1 VLASSDV
8 TTLEFRV
15 LGPLE
20 VRRNGEVIPIP
31 APKQRALLGV
41 LLLHANEPVAQDE
54 LIDLLWGEDA
64 PPSARASLQNQ
75 VHAIRRVLGADVV
88 ERQPGGYVV
97 NVEPGRLDLE
107 RFEQLVAEA
116 RRSEPRE
123 RAARLREALACWRG
137 SALVEFPTE
146 PFAQHEIG
154 RLEEERLSAIE
165 DRIDADLSL
174 GLHAEVAG
182 ELEGLIE
189 RHPLRERLWAQL
201 MLALYRSGRQA
212 DAVSTYRRAHRAF
225 ADELGIEPGSHLR
238 DLQRAM
244 LAQSPALD
252 QPDYELAP
260 TLERAAPLL
269 AKAPAER
276 VRSLLDYGNA
286 LVTLGENRQAYST
299 FQAAQRMAAAAG
311 ERVLEEHALLKL
323 SILDC
328 YMHLQSTR
336 EHLDAARRAACVFE
350 RFGDKGGLAEAMC
363 EQATILAFSGRCAEG
378 TVAADRAMTLAREV
392 GDPWQEATAAGI
404 LGFSLAEGPV
414 PLPEAT
420 ARCEELVA
428 NASADV
434 VPWRVHCALAWL
446 YAHARRAEDA
456 RDLATSVLEAAR
468 RDGAIRRLI
477 VALECAT
484 RVELALGDWAAV
496 EENVRFGHELL
507 EVDVIPGALSGF
519 EAILACLVAPS
530 GNVEEARRLAQS
542 ARAKASSGDDFYFEV
557 LWRSALALVNAR
569 EGRTDEAILLCGE
582 AVRRANAG
590 DALLFRAKTLED
602 AATVHDLLG
611 DREGAVRALRLALD
625 DYERKGQCRRF
636 GTPPDSARRD
646 GLSLGRVERFVG
658 GRSRRHPPE
667 PAGLVLPA
675 SEQLRRTRRTRVAEV
690 AFDQCA

>member
-1 VLASSDV
+1 V

-20 VRRNGEVIPIP
+20 VRRNGEVISIP

-41 LLLHANEPVAQDE
+41 LLLHANEPVPQDE
-54 LIDLLWGEDA
+54 LIDLLWGDDA

-75 VHAIRRVLGADVV
+75 VHAIRRVLGAEVV

-97 NVEPGRLDLE
+97 HVEPGRLDLE

-116 RRSEPRE
+116 RRSAPRE

-137 SALVEFPTE
+137 PALVEFPSE

-165 DRIDADLSL
+165 DRIDADLAL

-260 TLERAAPLL
+260 TLERAAPIL

-286 LVTLGENRQAYST
+286 LITLGENRQAYSA

-311 ERVLEEHALLKL
+311 ERALEEHAVLKL

-328 YMHLQSTR
+328 YMHLQSPR
-336 EHLDAARRAACVFE
+336 RHLDAARRAAGIFE
-350 RFGDKGGLAEAMC
+350 RFGDKGGLAEALC

-378 TVAADRAMTLAREV
+378 ALAAERAMGLAREV
-392 GDPWQEATAAGI
+392 GDPWQEATAAGF
-404 LGFSLAEGPV
+404 LGFALGEGPV

-428 NASADV
+428 NASVDA

-446 YAHARRAEDA
+446 YAHAGRAEDA
-456 RDLATSVLEAAR
+456 RGLATSVLEAAR
-468 RDGAIRRLI
+468 RDGAIRRI
-477 VALECAT
+477 MMALECAT
-484 RVELALGDWAAV
+484 RVELAFANWAAV
-496 EENVRFGHELL
+496 EEHVRFTHELL
-507 EVDVIPGALSGF
+507 EVDVMPGTLSGV

-530 GNVEEARRLAQS
+530 GDVEEARRLVHS
-542 ARAKASSGDDFYFEV
+542 ARGKTSSGDDFYLEV

-569 EGRTDEAILLCGE
+569 EGRAEEAILLSEE
-582 AVRRANAG
+582 AVRRADAG
-590 DALLFRAKTLED
+590 DALLFRAKALEE

-611 DREGAVRALRLALD
+611 DRDGAVRALRRALD
-625 DYERKGQCRRF
+625 EYERKGSVV
-636 GTPPDSARRD
+636 GS
-646 GLSLGRVERFVG
+646 ERL
-658 GRSRRHPPE
+658 R
-667 PAGLVLPA
+667 A
-675 SEQLRRTRRTRVAEV
+675 QLDATA
-690 AFDQCA
+690 

>member
-1 VLASSDV
+1 V
-8 TTLEFRV
+8 TALEFRV

-54 LIDLLWGEDA
+54 LIDLLWGDDA

-75 VHAIRRVLGADVV
+75 VHAIRRLLGAEIL
-88 ERQPGGYVV
+88 EREPGGYVV
-97 NVEPGRLDLE
+97 RVEPGRLDLE

-137 SALVEFPTE
+137 PALVEFPSE

-154 RLEEERLSAIE
+154 RLEEERLSAVE
-165 DRIDADLSL
+165 DRIDADLAL
-174 GLHAEVAG
+174 GLHTEVAA
-182 ELEGLIE
+182 ELEGLVE
-189 RHPLRERLWAQL
+189 RHPARERLWAQL

-225 ADELGIEPGSHLR
+225 ADELGIEPGSDLR

-260 TLERAAPLL
+260 TLERAAPML
-269 AKAPAER
+269 AKAPADR
-276 VRSLLDYGNA
+276 VRSLLDYANA
-286 LVTLGENRQAYST
+286 LVALGENRQAYST
-299 FQAAQRMAAAAG
+299 FQAAQRMAAGAG
-311 ERVLEEHALLKL
+311 ERVLEEHAVLKL

-336 EHLDAARRAACVFE
+336 KHLDTARRAADVFE
-350 RFGDKGGLAEAMC
+350 RFGDQGGLAEAMC
-363 EQATILAFSGRCAEG
+363 EQATILAFSGRCSEG
-378 TVAADRAMTLAREV
+378 AVAAERAMTLAREV
-392 GDPWQEATAAGI
+392 GDPWQRATAAG
-404 LGFSLAEGPV
+404 LVAFAVAEGPV
-414 PLPEAT
+414 PVPEAI

-428 NASADV
+428 EATGDE
-434 VPWRVHCALAWL
+434 VPWRAHGALAWL
-446 YAHARRAEDA
+446 YAHVGRAEDA
-456 RDLATSVLEAAR
+456 RGLAASVLAAAR
-468 RDGAIRRLI
+468 RDGAIRRVH

-484 RVELALGDWAAV
+484 RVELALGDQAAV
-496 EENVRFGHELL
+496 ERQVRFSHELL
-507 EVDVIPGALSGF
+507 EVDVMPGTLSGV

-530 GNVEEARRLAQS
+530 GDVEEARRLAHS
-542 ARAKASSGDDFYFEV
+542 ARAKASSGDDFYLEV

-569 EGRTDEAILLCGE
+569 EGRSDEAILLSEE
-582 AVRRANAG
+582 AVKRADAG
-590 DALLFRAKTLED
+590 DALLFRARTLED

-611 DREGAVRALRLALD
+611 DRDGAVKALRLALD
-625 DYERKGQCRRF
+625 AYERKGSVVGSERLRAQL
-636 GTPPDSARRD
+636 DAR
-646 GLSLGRVERFVG
+646 
-658 GRSRRHPPE
+658 
-667 PAGLVLPA
+667 A
-675 SEQLRRTRRTRVAEV
+675 
-690 AFDQCA
+690 